1 MPSAKAEISVNE
13 TTRQPFNALSNPTGI
28 KEIAHALGVSIGTVD
43 RALHGRSGISPK
55 TRERVL
61 KMAQTLGYRPNV
73 AARYLRLNRKIRISV
88 QLPQEI
94 AAFFD
99 ALRTGIREA
108 ASPFH
113 STVELQF
120 RTYPHLGEGDIA
132 VFEEALR
139 EQVDGII
146 VAPGNPRLLRPSL
159 RKAAASGIPV
169 VCVATDAPG
178 AERLT
183 SISTDPY
190 TSGAMTAE
198 MLTRCVKKSGA
209 VLVVT
214 GGLNTVDHTEKLRG
228 FAAWLSEMRS
238 PLTIL
243 PVIEAHDDPTE
254 AGSKTREALQRH
266 RDLCAV
272 YVTTANSLPVLEAME
287 ESGRLPQITAITT
300 DLFPALVPYI
310 RRGAILGTVYQRP
323 QTQGRMALLSI
334 YRFLM
339 EGVSPLPRQP
349 LPPHII
355 LQSNLDLFLEI
366 LQSDLE
372 GTEDPPSSQRYKQ
385 APRPIRHQHT

>member
-1 MPSAKAEISVNE
+1 MNE
-13 TTRQPFNALSNPTGI
+13 TTRQLSKALDNPAGI
-28 KEIAHALGVSIGTVD
+28 KDIAHALGVSIGTVD

-61 KMAQTLGYRPNV
+61 KMAETLGYKPNV
-73 AARYLRLNRKIRISV
+73 AARYLKLNRKLRISV
-88 QLPQEI
+88 QLPEEI

-99 ALRTGIREA
+99 ALRNGIKEA
-108 ASPFH
+108 ASPFG

-120 RTYPHLGEGDIA
+120 RTYPHLGEGDLA
-132 VFEEALR
+132 LFEQSLQ

-146 VAPGNPRLLRPSL
+146 VAPGNPRLLRPLL
-159 RKAAASGIPV
+159 RKASAGGIPV

-178 AERLT
+178 TERLT

-190 TSGAMTAE
+190 TSGAMAAE
-198 MLTRCVKKSGA
+198 MLTRCVKNPGA

-214 GGLNTVDHTEKLRG
+214 GGLSTVDHTEKLRG

-243 PVIEAHDDPTE
+243 PVIEAHDDPAE
-254 AGSKTREALQRH
+254 AGSKTREALERH
-266 RDLCAV
+266 PDLCAV
-272 YVTTANSLPVLEAME
+272 YVTTANSIPVLEAME
-287 ESGRLPQITAITT
+287 EAGRLHHTATITT
-300 DLFPALVPYI
+300 DLFPSLVPYI
-310 RRGAILGTVYQRP
+310 RSGAVLGTVYQRP

-372 GTEDPPSSQRYKQ
+372 KAEETSSPVLPRMQTRPSAYS
-385 APRPIRHQHT
+385 A

>member
-1 MPSAKAEISVNE
+1 MNE
-13 TTRQPFNALSNPTGI
+13 TIRQPSSALGNPAGI
-28 KEIAHALGVSIGTVD
+28 KEIAQALGVSIGTVD

-61 KMAQTLGYRPNV
+61 KMVQTLGYKPNI
-73 AARYLRLNRKIRISV
+73 AARHLKLNRKVRISV
-88 QLPQEI
+88 QLPEEI

-99 ALRTGIREA
+99 ALRSGIREA

-120 RTYPHLGEGDIA
+120 RTYPHLCQGDVA
-132 VFEEALR
+132 LFEEALR

-146 VAPGNPRLLRPSL
+146 IAPGNPRLLRPCL
-159 RKAAASGIPV
+159 RRAAAKGIPV
-169 VCVATDAPG
+169 VCVATDAPE

-198 MLTRCVKKSGA
+198 ILTRCVKKPGA

-214 GGLNTVDHTEKLRG
+214 GGLSTVDHTEKLRG

-243 PVIEAHDDPTE
+243 PVIEAHDDPAE

-272 YVTTANSLPVLEAME
+272 YITTANSLPVLVAME
-287 ESGRLPQITAITT
+287 EAALLPQIATITT

-310 RRGAILGTVYQRP
+310 RRGAILGTIYQRP

-372 GTEDPPSSQRYKQ
+372 RTEEFLPQSRPEYKQ
-385 APRPIRHQHT
+385 APRPVHNKRK

>member
-1 MPSAKAEISVNE
+1 MSE
-13 TTRQPFNALSNPTGI
+13 TIRQPSKALSNSAGI

-43 RALHGRSGISPK
+43 RALHGRAGISPK
-55 TRERVL
+55 TRELVL
-61 KMAQTLGYRPNV
+61 KTAQTLGYRPNV
-73 AARYLRLNRKIRISV
+73 AARYLKLNRKLRISV
-88 QLPQEI
+88 QLPEEI

-99 ALRTGIREA
+99 ALRSGIRQA

-113 STVELQF
+113 STVDLQF
-120 RTYPHLGEGDIA
+120 RTYPHLGEGDLA
-132 VFEEALR
+132 LFEEALR

-146 VAPGNPRLLRPSL
+146 VAPGNPRLLRPYL
-159 RKAAASGIPV
+159 RKAAANGIPV
-169 VCVATDAPG
+169 VCVATDAPE

-183 SISTDPY
+183 GISTDPY
-190 TSGAMTAE
+190 TTGAMTAE
-198 MLTRCVKKSGA
+198 LLTRCVKKPGA

-214 GGLNTVDHTEKLRG
+214 GGLSTVDHAEKLRG

-243 PVIEAHDDPTE
+243 PVIEAHDHPTE
-254 AGSKTREALQRH
+254 AGGKTREALRRH

-272 YVTTANSLPVLEAME
+272 YVTTANSLPVLEALE
-287 ESGRLPQITAITT
+287 EAGRLSEITTITT
-300 DLFPALVPYI
+300 DLFPSLVPYI

-372 GTEDPPSSQRYKQ
+372 GTEEFLHQTGQEYKQ
-385 APRPIRHQHT
+385 ASRPVRQKHQ

>member
-1 MPSAKAEISVNE
+1 MNESTRKASK
-13 TTRQPFNALSNPTGI
+13 ALGGPAGI
-28 KEIAHALGVSIGTVD
+28 KEIAQALGVSIGTVD

-61 KMAQTLGYRPNV
+61 GMAQTLGYKPNV
-73 AARYLRLNRKIRISV
+73 AARYLKLNRKLRISV
-88 QLPQEI
+88 QLPEQI

-99 ALRTGIREA
+99 ALRSGIQEA

-120 RTYPHLGEGDIA
+120 RTYPHLGEGDLA
-132 VFEEALR
+132 VFEESLR

-146 VAPGNPRLLRPSL
+146 VAPGNPRLLRPGL
-159 RKAAASGIPV
+159 QKAAASGIPV

-178 AERLT
+178 TERLT
-183 SISTDPY
+183 SISTDAY
-190 TSGAMTAE
+190 TGGAMAAE
-198 MLTRCVKKSGA
+198 MLTRCVKKPGA
-209 VLVVT
+209 ALVVT
-214 GGLNTVDHTEKLRG
+214 GGLSTVDHIEKLRG

-243 PVIEAHDDPTE
+243 PVIEAHDDPAE
-254 AGSKTREALQRH
+254 AGSKTRQALERH
-266 RDLCAV
+266 RDLSAV
-272 YVTTANSLPVLEAME
+272 YVTTANSMPVLEALE
-287 ESGRLPQITAITT
+287 EAGRLSEIAAITT
-300 DLFPALVPYI
+300 DLFPSLVPYI

-323 QTQGRMALLSI
+323 QTQGRMALLSM

-339 EGVSPLPRQP
+339 EGVAPPGRQP

-355 LQSNLDLFLEI
+355 LRSNLDLFLEI

-372 GTEDPPSSQRYKQ
+372 RAEES
-385 APRPIRHQHT
+385 APRPRREHKVFPRAARHKHE

>member
-1 MPSAKAEISVNE
+1 MNE
-13 TTRQPFNALSNPTGI
+13 TTGQPSNALSNRAGI
-28 KEIAHALGVSIGTVD
+28 KEIAQALEVSIGTVD
-43 RALHGRSGISPK
+43 RALHARSGISPK

-73 AARYLRLNRKIRISV
+73 AARYLKLNRKIRISV
-88 QLPQEI
+88 QLPEEI

-99 ALRTGIREA
+99 ALRNGIREA

-120 RTYPHLGEGDIA
+120 RTYPHLGEGDLA
-132 VFEEALR
+132 LFEEALR

-146 VAPGNPRLLRPSL
+146 IAPGNPRLLRPCL
-159 RKAAASGIPV
+159 RKAAVHRIPV

-198 MLTRCVKKSGA
+198 MLTRCVKRPGA

-214 GGLNTVDHTEKLRG
+214 GGLSTVDHTEKLRG

-238 PLTIL
+238 PLAIL
-243 PVIEAHDDPTE
+243 PVIEAHDDPAE
-254 AGSKTREALQRH
+254 AGSKTREALRRH

-287 ESGRLPQITAITT
+287 EAGRLSEITTITT
-300 DLFPALVPYI
+300 DLFPSLVSYI
-310 RRGAILGTVYQRP
+310 RKGAILGTVYQRP

-334 YRFLM
+334 HRFLM

-366 LQSDLE
+366 LQSDRE
-372 GTEDPPSSQRYKQ
+372 GAEEPPPSIQSKIQ
-385 APRPIRHQHT
+385 ARLTPRSL